1 MMDLVARYVAAV
13 QRELPES
20 KREEIGRELRANIM
34 DQLDAL
40 TDQQGALSEAD
51 IGEVLKRMGHPG
63 RVARQFVPPQPLIAI
78 HYMPVYQ
85 HTLFL
90 VLGLLFLLQVVQTAL
105 VWMSSSDMGI
115 IAYLVAVARGFIEDS
130 LFGFAVITLIF
141 YLMSRQMHEQNDDS
155 DANWQ
160 PQQLPDASHGWQ
172 VISRQDI
179 FSDLATYLFLL
190 VVIWYPAVMTA
201 DSTDSVR
208 IALSDHA
215 HQFLRWVSPLI
226 VLGIVASV
234 WQLRRRLWSRRMLL
248 ANIVLNLSFV
258 IVILMLAVF
267 TPLLILDQVQ
277 SPGVYD
283 LALLEHSAQVTLIII
298 ALFPLWEAGR
308 DLLRLRQV

>member
-1 MMDLVARYVAAV
+1 MMDLLARYVAAV
-13 QRELPES
+13 QRELPQS
-20 KREEIGRELRANIM
+20 KREEIGRELKANIM

-51 IGEVLKRMGHPG
+51 ISAVLKRMGHPG

-78 HYMPVYQ
+78 RYMPVYQ

-90 VLGLLFLLQVVQTAL
+90 VLGLLFLLQVVQTTL
-105 VWMSSSDMGI
+105 VWMSSNDMGI
-115 IAYLVAVARGFIEDS
+115 IGYLFALARGFIEDS

-141 YLMSRQMHEQNDDS
+141 YLMSGQMHEQNDDS
-155 DANWQ
+155 ETHWQ

-190 VVIWYPAVMTA
+190 VVIWYPAVMSI
-201 DSTDSVR
+201 DQTDSVR
-208 IALSDHA
+208 IVLSEQA

-234 WQLRRRLWSRRMLL
+234 WQLRRRVWSRCMLL
-248 ANIVLNLSFV
+248 GNIVLNLSFV
-258 IVILMLAVF
+258 TMTLMLAFF
-267 TPLLILDQVQ
+267 TPLLMLDQLQ
-277 SPGVYD
+277 SKGMYD
-283 LALLEHSAQVTLIII
+283 LALLERSAQVTLIII
-298 ALFPLWEAGR
+298 AVFPLWEAGR
-308 DLLRLRQV
+308 DLIRLRQV